1 MVYKQ
6 RPFLGCHIALYGFN
20 DSEATHIK
28 EIAELNG
35 MLLHVHVHLYSPATI
50 YWYIYIQYTVH
61 DVHVVSNDP

>member
-50 YWYIYIQYTVH
+50 Y
-61 DVHVVSNDP
+61 

>member
-35 MLLHVHVHLYSPATI
+35 MICCYMYMYICIVLPRYIDTVHVHM
-50 YWYIYIQYTVH
+50 
-61 DVHVVSNDP
+61 